1 MVDRRRDLTR
11 HLNGRRRTN
20 DSAKRNPQRHGTAR
34 SPTSWGAKVDT
45 TGFKRRDVHES
56 SLNDAK
62 RYIVEDVRD
71 ARTDELPGVLVCHGY
86 RGGTAIRDWVR
97 NGSLEQ
103 ALNAYNL
110 NVRILAVDEGNTAIR
125 LV

>member
-20 DSAKRNPQRHGTAR
+20 DSAKRNPQRHGTAG
-34 SPTSWGAKVDT
+34 SPTTWGAKVDT
-45 TGFKRRDVHES
+45 TGFKTRDVHMM

-62 RYIVEDVRD
+62 RYIVDDVRD
-71 ARTDELPGVLVCHGY
+71 ARTDDVPGVLVCHGY
-86 RGGTAIRDWVR
+86 QGGTVIREWVR

-110 NVRILAVDEGNTAIR
+110 NVRIMAVDQGNTAIR

>member
-1 MVDRRRDLTR
+1 M
-11 HLNGRRRTN
+11 
-20 DSAKRNPQRHGTAR
+20 
-34 SPTSWGAKVDT
+34 DT
-45 TGFKRRDVHES
+45 TGFEIRDVHHM

-62 RYIVEDVRD
+62 RYIVDDVRD
-71 ARTDELPGVLVCHGY
+71 ARTDELPGVLICHGY
-86 RGGTAIRDWVR
+86 RGGTAIRDWLR

-103 ALNAYNL
+103 ALTAYNL

>member
-20 DSAKRNPQRHGTAR
+20 ESAKRNPQRHSTTG

-45 TGFKRRDVHES
+45 TDFKDRNVHHM

-71 ARTDELPGVLVCHGY
+71 ARTDEQPGVLVCHGY

-103 ALNAYNL
+103 ALTAHNL